1 VDGLDLPVGLYDNAT
16 MDGAA
21 SPSSLAGENDMIAV
35 PPPDRAALDS
45 LLAVLPTEVILTA
58 AEDLEGFSRDWSGD
72 YYGRPLAVARPRN
85 TSEVSLVLRSCH
97 QLGIPVV
104 PQGGLTGLVGAAVP
118 ADRAELVLSL
128 GRMNSVRRIDP
139 IDFAMIVEAGCVLEV
154 AKQAAD
160 VAGCLLPITF
170 GAQGSCLIGGNVAT
184 NAGGFNVLRYGM
196 TRDLVLGLEVVLAD
210 GRIWNG
216 LKLLRKDNRG
226 YDLKQM
232 FIGSEGT
239 LGVIT
244 AAALK
249 LFPRPAQVETA
260 LVALGSVAD
269 AIGLYAHIRA
279 ACSDLASAFE
289 LLMRRTIDVSLA
301 ADERLIDPF
310 AERFPVYVLLEL
322 SCGAGIDLRALL
334 ENGLVSAGETVLD
347 AVIASGQEQ
356 AVRLWR
362 LRETMVEKQGGG
374 QPYFRSD
381 VSLPISQIP
390 AFVAAVEPA
399 MAQGFPR
406 SGVNIYGHIGDGNLH
421 INLIPPRGL
430 ERDER
435 VELFHAAANTLFGLL
450 DEFGGSISAEHGIG
464 RSKRAA
470 FLERVDDVSL
480 DLMMRLK
487 AALDPD
493 GLLSGGR
500 LLPSRF
506 DGLETFG

>member
-1 VDGLDLPVGLYDNAT
+1 MN
-16 MDGAA
+16 
-21 SPSSLAGENDMIAV
+21 AV
-35 PPPDRAALDS
+35 PPPDSAALER
-45 LLAVLPTEVILTA
+45 LLAVLPAELILTA
-58 AEDLEGFSRDWSGD
+58 GEDLERFSQDWSGD
-72 YYGRPLAVARPRN
+72 YYGRPLAVARPRD
-85 TSEVSLVLRSCH
+85 TAEVSHILQSCH
-97 QLGIPVV
+97 RLGIPVV

-118 ADRAELVLSL
+118 ADKAELVLSL
-128 GRMNSVRRIDP
+128 ERMNKVRRVDP
-139 IDFAMIVEAGCVLEV
+139 LDFAMIVEAGCVLEV

-160 VAGCLLPITF
+160 AAGCLLPITF
-170 GAQGSCLIGGNVAT
+170 GAQGSCRIGGNVAT

-226 YDLKQM
+226 YDLKQL

-249 LFPRPAQVETA
+249 LFPRPEQVETA
-260 LVALGSVAD
+260 LIALGSVAD
-269 AIGLYAHIRA
+269 AVAFYAHIRA
-279 ACSDLASAFE
+279 ACSDLATAFE

-301 ADERLIDPF
+301 ADERLTDPF
-310 AERFPVYVLLEL
+310 SERFPVYVLLEL

-334 ENGLVSAGETVLD
+334 ENALVSAGEVLLD
-347 AVIASGQEQ
+347 AVIPSSQEQ
-356 AVRLWR
+356 AAKLWR

-374 QPYFRSD
+374 EPYFRSD

-399 MAQGFPR
+399 FAQSFPQ
-406 SGVNIYGHIGDGNLH
+406 SGLNVYGHIGDGNLH

-430 ERDER
+430 QRDQR
-435 VELFHAAANTLFGLL
+435 GELFAAAAHTLFGLL
-450 DEFGGSISAEHGIG
+450 DQFGGSISAEHGIG

-480 DLMMRLK
+480 DLMMGLK
-487 AALDPD
+487 ATLDPD
-493 GLLSGGR
+493 GILSGGR
-500 LLPSRF
+500 LLPSRRERAERS
-506 DGLETFG
+506 G